1 MGITYI
7 SLFQGTKYFRV
18 NKNIKFYKFQ
28 IETLYFVTKL
38 SIFLEIWQSLTLQL
52 LLLGHLHYL
61 NLVLFPVCLILG
73 YNHQICVGEL
83 KDVLD
88 GVVQHSFHADSSE
101 WQNCG
106 NTFAQESFQIPKFD
120 NASTGT

>member
-1 MGITYI
+1 M
-7 SLFQGTKYFRV
+7 V
-18 NKNIKFYKFQ
+18 N
-28 IETLYFVTKL
+28 TKL
-38 SIFLEIWQSLTLQL
+38 TFTSFKLNLCIFSQNCRIFLEIWQSLTLQL

-73 YNHQICVGEL
+73 HNHEICVGEL

-88 GVVQHSFHADSSE
+88 GVVQHSLHADSSE

-106 NTFAQESFQIPKFD
+106 NTFAQKSFQIPKFD